1 MIEFLPT
8 LIGCIVAGSF
18 GAFFGAVIASA
29 PRAELEVECGELK
42 HKLRI
47 ATMALYQIRDIGEQF
62 HDSTDA
68 IYAAHCSRALERIGE

>member
-18 GAFFGAVIASA
+18 GTFFGAIIASG
-29 PRAELEVECGELK
+29 PRAELEVECGRLQ

-47 ATMALYQIRDIGEQF
+47 ATLALHNVCDHDAEDGVYARHCEQ
-62 HDSTDA
+62 
-68 IYAAHCSRALERIGE
+68 ALERIGE